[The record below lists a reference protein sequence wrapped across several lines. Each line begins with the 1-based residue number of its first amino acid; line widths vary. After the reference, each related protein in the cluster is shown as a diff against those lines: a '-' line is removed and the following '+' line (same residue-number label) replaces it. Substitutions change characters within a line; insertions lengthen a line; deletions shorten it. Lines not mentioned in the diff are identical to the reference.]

1 MFIREITHFAPRSE
15 LHQLGDGRHVIVTVP
30 DGILPTLP
38 DLVQITTE
46 LMELVDVV
54 ESPTEVFLADEH
66 GTPIDADGD
75 PCNGLTALAQ
85 YPTGTTHTQAL
96 DLLEGDQ

>member
-1 MFIREITHFAPRSE
+1 MSDLIAAALPQFAPTTHLYR
-15 LHQLGDGRHVIVTVP
+15 LDDGRHVLICVP
-30 DGILPTLP
+30 DDLFEVPPEIAAPGVEHVAPSPTL
-38 DLVQITTE
+38 
-46 LMELVDVV
+46 
-54 ESPTEVFLADEH
+54 VFLADEH
-66 GTPIDADGD
+66 GVVIDADGD

>member
-1 MFIREITHFAPRSE
+1 MFIREIQHFAPRSE
-15 LHQLGDGRHVIVTVP
+15 LHQLDDGRHVIVTVP
-30 DGILPTLP
+30 DGILPVP
-38 DLVQITTE
+38 SGLVQITTE
-46 LMELVDVV
+46 LMEHVEAV
-54 ESPTEVFLADEH
+54 ESPTEVFLADEN
-66 GTPIDADGD
+66 GRVIDADGD